1 MKKLLVL
8 MLVLSMV
15 AVTNAAVVQLRIGAS
30 GALDGAGND
39 TELNASSADIYVN
52 SDTGDAFP
60 YDWYLGISVAGENA
74 GDYGTPITMYA
85 AAGADRLTGAVID
98 GPVEGLFTHITD
110 ITAKSFNTSLP
121 VLAGNHFSTTLT
133 LTGNAVQIDL
143 LDDAWNVVD
152 SVTLTPEP
160 MTLALLG
167 LGGLFIR
174 RK

>member
-30 GALDGAGND
+30 GSLDGAGND
-39 TELNASSADIYVN
+39 TELNAESADIYVN
-52 SDTGDAFP
+52 SDSGNTFP
-60 YDWYLGISVAGENA
+60 YDWYLSIAEVGENA
-74 GDYGTPITMYA
+74 GDYGTVTKLS
-85 AAGADRLTGAVID
+85 AAGPDGSAGGIID
-98 GPVEGLFTHITD
+98 GPMEGYYLHLTD
-110 ITAKSFNTSLP
+110 IAAKSYDTSNP
-121 VLAGNHFSTTLT
+121 IVAGNHFWTTLT
-133 LTGNAVQIDL
+133 LTGSAVQIDL
-143 LDDAWNVVD
+143 LDDSLAVID